1 MHNMLLNGYVKFQN
15 LASSEDG
22 QDLVEYALLLS
33 LVALAMIAS
42 LNNLATTINK
52 TFNNISTSL
61 V

>member
-42 LNNLATTINK
+42 LNGLATTINK
-52 TFNNISTSL
+52 TFSNISTSL

>member
-1 MHNMLLNGYVKFQN
+1 MHNMLLNLHVKFQN

-33 LVALAMIAS
+33 LIALAMIAS
-42 LNNLATTINK
+42 LNGLATTINK
-52 TFNNISTSL
+52 TFSNISTSL